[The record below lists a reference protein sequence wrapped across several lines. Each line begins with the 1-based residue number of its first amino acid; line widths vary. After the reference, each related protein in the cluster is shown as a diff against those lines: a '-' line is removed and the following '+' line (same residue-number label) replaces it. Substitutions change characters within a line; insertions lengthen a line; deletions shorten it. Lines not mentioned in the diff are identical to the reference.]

1 RSGGAPAEA
10 SSTLGSSDAGG
21 RGSLLDRANRER
33 LEVDQE
39 GRPLVAREKYVVV
52 GQPLGKPR
60 PDGQPP
66 RRSFVQVRGVED
78 PEVAAAVHRLELLP
92 GGKWWG
98 NGVGALPGAAE
109 DGAPERLALAL
120 GLGP

>member
-52 GQPLGKPR
+52 GQPLGKPG
-60 PDGQPP
+60 PEGQPP

-92 GGKWWG
+92 RGKWRG
-98 NGVGALPGAAE
+98 NGVRAQPGAAE
-109 DGAPERLALAL
+109 QLSRQQPAFA
-120 GLGP
+120 